1 MVARRTF
8 VRSALTATLGSDPG
22 VDSNTHPTTIPQ
34 TNRRWPTMCANFR
47 IADDTDGRM
56 QTVAPPPSSVLHAA
70 IAKAPATAMESVGP
84 GIGE

>member
-47 IADDTDGRM
+47 MADHSELTRM
-56 QTVAPPPSSVLHAA
+56 KIKCWTRLS
-70 IAKAPATAMESVGP
+70 KTFPAVFYVCQISTQEVKTQ
-84 GIGE
+84 